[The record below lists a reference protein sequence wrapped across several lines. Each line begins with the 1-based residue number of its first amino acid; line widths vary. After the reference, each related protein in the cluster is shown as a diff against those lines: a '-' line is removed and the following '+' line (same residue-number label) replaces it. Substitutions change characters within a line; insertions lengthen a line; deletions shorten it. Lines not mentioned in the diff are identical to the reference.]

1 MIYKYLSIILI
12 IFYGCKPIEP
22 VNFIEITDAKINR
35 SKNNELFISA
45 QIILE
50 NPNKVNITINK
61 VDVDIYVENTV
72 IVSIEDDNPRELIE
86 SAESTLD
93 IEGEV
98 NLKNLEDFL
107 NKKGLGI
114 ILGNDDV
121 SLKFIG
127 KIEAKAYGIK
137 DEININ
143 YTIDSIKGLIK

>member
-1 MIYKYLSIILI
+1 MIQKYLSIILI
-12 IFYGCKPIEP
+12 ILYGCKPIEP
-22 VNFIEITDAKINR
+22 VNFIEIKDAKINS

-50 NPNKVNITINK
+50 NPNKVKITINK
-61 VDVDIYVENTV
+61 VNVDIYVENTV
-72 IVSIEDDNPRELIE
+72 IVSIEDDKPRELIE
-86 SAESTLD
+86 SSESTID

-107 NKKGLGI
+107 NKKGLAI

-121 SLKFIG
+121 SLKFMG

-137 DEININ
+137 DEIDIN
-143 YTIDSIKGLIK
+143 YTIESVKGLIK

>member
-12 IFYGCKPIEP
+12 FLYGCKPIEP

-107 NKKGLGI
+107 NKKGLAI

-137 DEININ
+137 HEININ

>member
-12 IFYGCKPIEP
+12 ILYGCKPIEP

-50 NPNKVNITINK
+50 NPNKVKITINK
-61 VDVDIYVENTV
+61 IDVDIYVENTV

-107 NKKGLGI
+107 NKKGLAI

>member
-12 IFYGCKPIEP
+12 ILYGCKPIEP

-50 NPNKVNITINK
+50 NPNKVKITINK

-86 SAESTLD
+86 STESTLD

-107 NKKGLGI
+107 NKKGLAI

>member
-1 MIYKYLSIILI
+1 MIHKYLSIILI
-12 IFYGCKPIEP
+12 ILYGCKPIEP

-50 NPNKVNITINK
+50 NPNKVKITINK

-86 SAESTLD
+86 STESTLD

>member
-1 MIYKYLSIILI
+1 MIHKYLSIILI
-12 IFYGCKPIEP
+12 ILYACKPIEP

-50 NPNKVNITINK
+50 NPNKVKITINK

-72 IVSIEDDNPRELIE
+72 IVSIEDDKPRELIE

-107 NKKGLGI
+107 NKKGLAI

>member
-12 IFYGCKPIEP
+12 FLYGCKPIEP

-50 NPNKVNITINK
+50 NPNKVKITINK

-86 SAESTLD
+86 STESTLD

-107 NKKGLGI
+107 NKKGLAI

>member
-12 IFYGCKPIEP
+12 FLYGCKPIEP
-22 VNFIEITDAKINR
+22 VNFIEVTDAKINR

-50 NPNKVNITINK
+50 NPNKVKITINK

-107 NKKGLGI
+107 NKKGLAI

>member
-1 MIYKYLSIILI
+1 MIHKYLSIILI
-12 IFYGCKPIEP
+12 ILYGCKPIEP

-50 NPNKVNITINK
+50 NPNNVKITINK

-72 IVSIEDDNPRELIE
+72 IVSIEDDKPRELIE

-107 NKKGLGI
+107 NKKGLAI

>member
-12 IFYGCKPIEP
+12 ILYGCKPIEP

-50 NPNKVNITINK
+50 NPNKVKITINK

-107 NKKGLGI
+107 NKKGLAI

>member
-1 MIYKYLSIILI
+1 MIHKYLSIILI
-12 IFYGCKPIEP
+12 ILYGCKPIEP
-22 VNFIEITDAKINR
+22 VNFIEITDAKINS

-50 NPNKVNITINK
+50 NPNKVKITINK

-107 NKKGLGI
+107 NKKGLAI

-143 YTIDSIKGLIK
+143 YTINSIKGLIK

>member
-1 MIYKYLSIILI
+1 MIHKYLSIILI
-12 IFYGCKPIEP
+12 ILYGCKPIEP

-50 NPNKVNITINK
+50 NPNKVKITINK

-86 SAESTLD
+86 STESTLD

-107 NKKGLGI
+107 NKKGLAI

>member
-1 MIYKYLSIILI
+1 MIQKYLIIILI
-12 IFYGCKPIEP
+12 ILYGCKPIEP
-22 VNFIEITDAKINR
+22 VNFIEIKDAKINS

-50 NPNKVNITINK
+50 NPNKVKITINK
-61 VDVDIYVENTV
+61 VNVDIYVENTV
-72 IVSIEDDNPRELIE
+72 IVSIEDDKPRELIE
-86 SAESTLD
+86 SSESTID

-107 NKKGLGI
+107 NKKGLAI

-137 DEININ
+137 DEIDIN
-143 YTIDSIKGLIK
+143 YTIESVKGLIK

>member
-12 IFYGCKPIEP
+12 FLYGCKPIEP

-107 NKKGLGI
+107 NKKGLAI

>member
-1 MIYKYLSIILI
+1 MIQKYLSIILI
-12 IFYGCKPIEP
+12 ILYGCKPIEP
-22 VNFIEITDAKINR
+22 VNFIEIKDAKINS

-50 NPNKVNITINK
+50 NPNKVKITINK

-72 IVSIEDDNPRELIE
+72 IVSIEDDKPRELIE
-86 SAESTLD
+86 SSESTID

-107 NKKGLGI
+107 NKKGLAI

-137 DEININ
+137 DVINID
-143 YTIDSIKGLIK
+143 YSIDSVKGLIN

>member
-12 IFYGCKPIEP
+12 ILYGCKPIEP

-50 NPNKVNITINK
+50 NPNKVKITINK

-107 NKKGLGI
+107 NKKGLAI

-121 SLKFIG
+121 NLKFIG

>member
-12 IFYGCKPIEP
+12 ILYGCKPIEP
-22 VNFIEITDAKINR
+22 VNFIEITDAKINS

-50 NPNKVNITINK
+50 NPNKVKITINK

-107 NKKGLGI
+107 NKKGLAI

>member
-1 MIYKYLSIILI
+1 MIQKYLIIILI
-12 IFYGCKPIEP
+12 ILYGCKPIEP
-22 VNFIEITDAKINR
+22 VNFIEIKDAKINS

-50 NPNKVNITINK
+50 NPNKVKITINK
-61 VDVDIYVENTV
+61 VNVDIYVENTV
-72 IVSIEDDNPRELIE
+72 IVSIEDDKPRELIE
-86 SAESTLD
+86 SSESTID

-107 NKKGLGI
+107 NKKGLAI

-121 SLKFIG
+121 SLKFMG

-137 DEININ
+137 DEIDIN
-143 YTIDSIKGLIK
+143 YTIESVKGLIK

>member
-1 MIYKYLSIILI
+1 MIHKYLSIILI
-12 IFYGCKPIEP
+12 ILYGCKPIEP

-50 NPNKVNITINK
+50 NPNKVKITINK

-72 IVSIEDDNPRELIE
+72 IVSIEDDKPRELIE

-107 NKKGLGI
+107 NKKGLAI

-143 YTIDSIKGLIK
+143 YTINSIKGLIK

>member
-1 MIYKYLSIILI
+1 MIHKYLSIILI
-12 IFYGCKPIEP
+12 ILYGCKPIEP
-22 VNFIEITDAKINR
+22 VNFIEITDAKINS

-50 NPNKVNITINK
+50 NPNKVKITINK

-72 IVSIEDDNPRELIE
+72 IVSIEDDKPRELIE

-107 NKKGLGI
+107 NKKGLAI

>member
-12 IFYGCKPIEP
+12 ILYGCKPIEP

-50 NPNKVNITINK
+50 NPNKVKITINK

-86 SAESTLD
+86 STESTLD

-107 NKKGLGI
+107 NKALYK
-114 ILGNDDV
+114 
-121 SLKFIG
+121 
-127 KIEAKAYGIK
+127 
-137 DEININ
+137 
-143 YTIDSIKGLIK
+143 

>member
-1 MIYKYLSIILI
+1 MMHKYLSIILI
-12 IFYGCKPIEP
+12 ILYGCKPIEP
-22 VNFIEITDAKINR
+22 VNFIEITDAKINS

-50 NPNKVNITINK
+50 NPNKVKITINK

-107 NKKGLGI
+107 NKKGLAI

>member
-1 MIYKYLSIILI
+1 MIHKYLSIILI
-12 IFYGCKPIEP
+12 ILYGCKPIEP

-50 NPNKVNITINK
+50 NPNKVKITINK

-86 SAESTLD
+86 SSESTLD

-107 NKKGLGI
+107 NKKGLAI

>member
-12 IFYGCKPIEP
+12 FLYGCKPIEP

-50 NPNKVNITINK
+50 NPNKVKITINK

-107 NKKGLGI
+107 NKKGLAI

>member
-1 MIYKYLSIILI
+1 MIQKYLSIILI
-12 IFYGCKPIEP
+12 ILYGCKPIEP
-22 VNFIEITDAKINR
+22 VNFIEIKDAKIKS

-50 NPNKVNITINK
+50 NPNKVKITINK

-72 IVSIEDDNPRELIE
+72 IVSIEDDKPRELIE
-86 SAESTLD
+86 SSESTID

-107 NKKGLGI
+107 NKKGLAI

-137 DEININ
+137 DEIDIN
-143 YTIDSIKGLIK
+143 YTIESVKGLIK

>member
-12 IFYGCKPIEP
+12 FLYCCKPIEP

-50 NPNKVNITINK
+50 NPNKVKITINK

-107 NKKGLGI
+107 NKKGLAI

>member
-1 MIYKYLSIILI
+1 MIHKYLSIILI
-12 IFYGCKPIEP
+12 ILYGCKPIEP
-22 VNFIEITDAKINR
+22 VNFIEITAAKINR
-35 SKNNELFISA
+35 SKNNEVFISA

-50 NPNKVNITINK
+50 NPNKVKITINK

>member
-50 NPNKVNITINK
+50 NPNKVKITINK

-86 SAESTLD
+86 STESTLD

-107 NKKGLGI
+107 NKKGLAI

>member
-1 MIYKYLSIILI
+1 MIQKYLSIILI
-12 IFYGCKPIEP
+12 ILYGCKPIEP
-22 VNFIEITDAKINR
+22 VNFIEIKDAKINS

-50 NPNKVNITINK
+50 NPNKVKITINK

-72 IVSIEDDNPRELIE
+72 IVSIEDDKPRELIE
-86 SAESTLD
+86 SSKSTID

-107 NKKGLGI
+107 NKKGLAI

-137 DEININ
+137 DEIDIN
-143 YTIDSIKGLIK
+143 YTIESVKGLIK

>member
-22 VNFIEITDAKINR
+22 VNFIEITDAKINS

-50 NPNKVNITINK
+50 NPNKVKITINK

-107 NKKGLGI
+107 NKKGLAI

>member
-1 MIYKYLSIILI
+1 MIQKYLIIILI
-12 IFYGCKPIEP
+12 ILYGCKPIEP
-22 VNFIEITDAKINR
+22 VNFIEIKDAKINS

-50 NPNKVNITINK
+50 NPNKVKITINK

-72 IVSIEDDNPRELIE
+72 IVSIEDDKPRELIE
-86 SAESTLD
+86 SSESTID

-107 NKKGLGI
+107 NKKGLAI

-121 SLKFIG
+121 SLKFMG

-137 DEININ
+137 DEIDIN
-143 YTIDSIKGLIK
+143 YTIESVKGLIK

>member
-1 MIYKYLSIILI
+1 MIHKYLSIILI
-12 IFYGCKPIEP
+12 ILYGCKPIEP

-50 NPNKVNITINK
+50 NPNKVKITINK

-72 IVSIEDDNPRELIE
+72 IVSIEDDKPRELIE

-107 NKKGLGI
+107 NKKGLAI

>member
-1 MIYKYLSIILI
+1 MIHKYLSIILI
-12 IFYGCKPIEP
+12 ILYGCKPIEP
-22 VNFIEITDAKINR
+22 VNFIEITDAKINS

-50 NPNKVNITINK
+50 NPNKVKITINK

-107 NKKGLGI
+107 NKKGLAI

>member
-22 VNFIEITDAKINR
+22 VNFIEITDAKINS

-50 NPNKVNITINK
+50 NPNKVKITINK

-107 NKKGLGI
+107 NKKGLAI

-143 YTIDSIKGLIK
+143 YKIDSIKGLIK